1 MKLRFRPRSKD
12 QSKALNPEP
21 TPEKKPLVINYDK
34 DGVRIGDDGY
44 SMTPKRTRLHNMLN
58 VIFVWGIICAVC
70 GAACAILAY
79 AQGQQYGGFEGDFA
93 TFDLELSGGNMIFG
107 HSAATLMRVE
117 AIVLLVFAV
126 FGPTISIQGFH
137 WFYDKRPATFTI
149 VAMVIVAISAIVYEA
164 LIIST
169 VGIPDPAS
177 IIMLIILA
185 LIALFMRG
193 VAIERPTL
201 KKAKIARTETKK

>member
-1 MKLRFRPRSKD
+1 MKFRLRPHSKD

-21 TPEKKPLVINYDK
+21 TPEKKPIVINYDK
-34 DGVRIGDDGY
+34 EGRRIGDDGY
-44 SMTPKRTRLHNMLN
+44 VMTPARRRLHNMLN
-58 VIFVWGIICAVC
+58 VIFIWGIICAVL

-107 HSAATLMRVE
+107 YSVATLMRVE

-126 FGPTISIQGFH
+126 FGPVISIQGFH
-137 WFYDKRPATFTI
+137 WFYDKKPITFTA
-149 VAMVIVAISAIVYEA
+149 VAMGIVTISAIVYEV

-169 VGIPDPAS
+169 IGIPDPAS
-177 IIMLIILA
+177 IIMLIIMV
-185 LIALFMRG
+185 LIGLFMKS
-193 VAIERPTL
+193 VAVERPTL